1 MDSTLLAAIV
11 GAIAG
16 IAGTYLGAILK
27 FRKDL
32 EAEYDKDIREKRI
45 AEYKKLWELTQDF
58 ARYER
63 PRPYALQDVQELMT
77 AMHAWYF
84 QGAGLFLSDSSRPKY
99 FAFKDAL
106 QELIA
111 ASVQDQPLDPDKD
124 AKAQERAH
132 TLRMT
137 LAGDVG
143 TRKKLELP

>member
-16 IAGTYLGAILK
+16 IVGTYLGAILK

-32 EAEYDKDIREKRI
+32 EAEYDRDIREKRI
-45 AEYKKLWELTQDF
+45 AEYKKLWKLTQDF
-58 ARYER
+58 PRYGR
-63 PRPYALQDVQELMT
+63 PRPYALQDVQQLMT
-77 AMHAWYF
+77 ALHGWYF
-84 QGAGLFLSDSSRPKY
+84 QGAGLFLSDSSRPAY

-106 QELIA
+106 QELID
-111 ASVQDQPLDPDKD
+111 ASEQGPPLDPAKDKEAHD
-124 AKAQERAH
+124 KAH

-143 TRKKLELP
+143 TRKKLELA